1 MQTEAERLYEQVLG
15 LIDSA
20 SVRAAIE
27 GARAVAIGDCGRYL
41 AKGGESAD
49 PHRIATYWI
58 CLVIGL

>member
-1 MQTEAERLYEQVLG
+1 MTPEQLYEKALS

-41 AKGGESAD
+41 AKGGDTAD
-49 PHRIATYWI
+49 PHRIATYWL

>member
-1 MQTEAERLYEQVLG
+1 MTPQELYEKALS

-27 GARAVAIGDCGRYL
+27 GARAVAIGDCGRLL
-41 AKGGESAD
+41 AKGGDAANPD
-49 PHRIATYWI
+49 RIAAYWI